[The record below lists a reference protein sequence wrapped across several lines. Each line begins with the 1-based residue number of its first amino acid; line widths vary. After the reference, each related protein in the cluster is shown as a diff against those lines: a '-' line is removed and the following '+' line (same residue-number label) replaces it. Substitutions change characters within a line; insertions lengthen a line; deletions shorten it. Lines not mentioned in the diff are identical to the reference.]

1 MTESFSHLCRL
12 CLEPFTGYC
21 QVRQCPMLGATSS
34 GAVLPAQPLAA
45 HPDATRAVSP
55 VAANP
60 DATRAVGRATA
71 AVQGGDPDATRLPQA
86 HERPLPASAAGG
98 GLGSSAVRPAPAT
111 QPLAALPPT
120 PPDDDDGLSTRYVS
134 PPPKAG
140 PGGSKEP

>member
-1 MTESFSHLCRL
+1 MTESFAHLCRL

-34 GAVLPAQPLAA
+34 GGVPAAQPAAA

-60 DATRAVGRATA
+60 DATRAVGRAAA
-71 AVQGGDPDATRLPQA
+71 AVPGGDPDVTRLPQA
-86 HERPLPASAAGG
+86 HERPLPTSAAGDRPG
-98 GLGSSAVRPAPAT
+98 GAPLGAAPAT

-134 PPPKAG
+134 PPPKDG